1 MKAASG
7 NGRDGG
13 EMTRPSGNT
22 LAALLVAVL
31 LAMVATARAEVSVAV
46 DRNQVAIGDTL
57 RLTIT
62 ATEDGEEVSGADL
75 GPLEKDFEVLQ
86 RSTRSQTSIVNGRRS
101 HTRQLQLDITPR
113 REGEL
118 EIPALQIGQAVTRP
132 LRISVGPAPALAAA
146 DETVLFEMEVDR
158 DSVYV
163 QGQLIL
169 TLRLQ
174 QAINLDNRSISDLQ
188 LDNAFVVPLE
198 QKSFQRTVDGRP
210 WLVHE
215 VRYAIFPEQ
224 SGTLEIPAQSFS
236 ARESDRRRSMFDIGR
251 SGRVVRRTAG
261 PVAIDVLPR
270 PDSYPSTTWL
280 PARNLT
286 IQERWSSPPEQ
297 MKAGDSVTRT
307 IEIRGEGLQGAQLPP
322 ILFPATDG
330 LKYYPD
336 QPVIN
341 DVEVGTGLLGTRQDS
356 AALVPTRAGE
366 WDIPEIR
373 IPWWD
378 IESGELRY
386 AVVPARRISVA
397 PPAQPHHPPATVPGT
412 DSPIPA
418 APGPAVRGDALP
430 WKIIAAAS
438 SIGWL
443 LTVAYLLFRRH
454 SDLKRKEPNRGGAGN
469 DSEPRAFRQV
479 LSACKASDPRAAR
492 RALLD
497 WGNARFPDSALY
509 SLAQLGETS
518 GDAALGRELEILD
531 TALYSPGAAHWDGKQ
546 LADIVSR
553 LRTRRPAEAGEEDGS
568 FQLYPGT
575 T

>member
-1 MKAASG
+1 
-7 NGRDGG
+7 
-13 EMTRPSGNT
+13 MTRTSGRA
-22 LAALLVAVL
+22 LAALVVATL
-31 LAMVATARAEVSVAV
+31 LLMAATARAEVSVTV
-46 DRNQVAIGDTL
+46 DRDQVAIGDTL

-62 ATEDGEEVSGADL
+62 ATEDGEELSSADL

-101 HTRQLQLDITPR
+101 HTRQLQLDVTPR

-118 EIPALQIGQAVTRP
+118 EIPSLQIGQSMTRP

-188 LDNAFVVPLE
+188 LDDAFVVPLE

-224 SGTLEIPAQSFS
+224 SGTLEIPAQRFS
-236 ARESDRRRSMFDIGR
+236 ARETDRRRSMFDIGR
-251 SGRVVRRTAG
+251 SGRVVRRTTE
-261 PVAIDVLPR
+261 PVSVEVLPR
-270 PDSYPSTTWL
+270 PDGYPSSTWL

-286 IQERWSSPPEQ
+286 VQERWSSPPEQ

-322 ILFPATDG
+322 ILFPAADG

-366 WDIPEIR
+366 WTIPEIR

-378 IESGELRY
+378 TESGELRT
-386 AVVPARRISVA
+386 AVVPARQITVA
-397 PPAQPHHPPATVPGT
+397 PPAQPYQLPATTAGI
-412 DSPIPA
+412 DSSIPA
-418 APGPAVRGDALP
+418 APGPAASGDALT

-443 LTVAYLLFRRH
+443 LTIAYLVFTRH
-454 SDLKRKEPNRGGAGN
+454 STLKREDATGASAGS
-469 DSEPRAFRQV
+469 DSEPRAFRQL
-479 LSACKASDPRAAR
+479 LSACKANDPAAAR
-492 RALLD
+492 RSLID
-497 WGNARFPDSALY
+497 WGKARFTDSTVL
-509 SLAQLGETS
+509 SLAQLGEEA
-518 GDAALGRELEILD
+518 GDVALDRELEILD
-531 TALYSPGAAHWDGKQ
+531 TALYSPGTAHWDGKQ

-553 LRTRRPAEAGEEDGS
+553 LRARRRADASEGDDS
-568 FQLYPGT
+568 FQLYPGAI
-575 T
+575 

>member
-1 MKAASG
+1 MKADSG
-7 NGRDGG
+7 NNRDRR
-13 EMTRPSGNT
+13 EMTIPSGKA
-22 LAALLVAVL
+22 LAALVATVL
-31 LAMVATARAEVSVAV
+31 LVMAATARAEVSVAV
-46 DRNQVAIGDTL
+46 DRNQIAIGDTL

-62 ATEDGEEVSGADL
+62 ATEDDEELSSADL
-75 GPLEKDFEVLQ
+75 GPLERDFEVLQ

-118 EIPALQIGQAVTRP
+118 EIPPLRIGQALTRP
-132 LRISVGPAPALAAA
+132 LSISVGPAPALAAA

-158 DSVYV
+158 DSIYV

-215 VRYAIFPEQ
+215 VRYAVFPEQ
-224 SGTLEIPAQSFS
+224 SGTLEIPAQRFS

-261 PVAIDVLPR
+261 PVSIEVVPR
-270 PDSYPSTTWL
+270 PAGYPSSTWL

-286 IQERWSSPPEQ
+286 VEERWSSPPEQ

-322 ILFPATDG
+322 ILFPATEG

-366 WDIPEIR
+366 WEIPEVR

-378 IESGELRY
+378 TGSGELRY
-386 AVVPARRISVA
+386 AVVPARRITVA
-397 PPAQPHHPPATVPGT
+397 PPAQPLQSPATPRGI
-412 DSPIPA
+412 DSQTTIAPA
-418 APGPAVRGDALP
+418 ATTPRDALT

-443 LTVAYLLFRRH
+443 LTIAYLFVTRH
-454 SDLKRKEPNRGGAGN
+454 SALRREEPDPGGTRN
-469 DSEPRAFRQV
+469 DSEPRAFRQL
-479 LSACKASDPRAAR
+479 LSACKANDPGAAR
-492 RALLD
+492 QALIA
-497 WGNARFPDSALY
+497 WGAARFTGSTVL
-509 SLAQLGETS
+509 SLAQLGEAA
-518 GDAALGRELEILD
+518 GDSALKRELEILD
-531 TALYSPGAAHWDGKQ
+531 TALYSPGAAHWEGKP
-546 LADIVSR
+546 LADIATR
-553 LRTRRPAEAGEEDGS
+553 LRASRPDDADERHSA
-568 FQLYPGT
+568 FQLYPEAT
-575 T
+575 

>member
-1 MKAASG
+1 MVV
-7 NGRDGG
+7 
-13 EMTRPSGNT
+13 T
-22 LAALLVAVL
+22 ALFVMA
-31 LAMVATARAEVSVAV
+31 ATARAEVSVAV
-46 DRNQVAIGDTL
+46 DRNQIAIGDTL

-62 ATEDGEEVSGADL
+62 ATEDGEELSSADL
-75 GPLEKDFEVLQ
+75 APLEQDFEVLQ

-118 EIPALQIGQAVTRP
+118 EIPPLRIGQAVTRP
-132 LRISVGPAPALAAA
+132 LSISVGPAPALAAA
-146 DETVLFEMEVDR
+146 DETVLFDMEVDR

-188 LDNAFVVPLE
+188 LDNAFVVPFE

-224 SGTLEIPAQSFS
+224 SGTLEIPAQRFS

-251 SGRVVRRTAG
+251 SGRVVTRTAG
-261 PVAIDVLPR
+261 PVSIDVLPR
-270 PDSYPSTTWL
+270 PDGYPSSTWL

-286 IQERWSSPPEQ
+286 VEERWSSPPEQ

-322 ILFPATDG
+322 ILFPATEG

-366 WDIPEIR
+366 WEIPEVR

-378 IESGELRY
+378 TGSGELRY
-386 AVVPARRISVA
+386 AVVPARHITVA
-397 PPAQPHHPPATVPGT
+397 PPAQPLQSPATPQGRDAQT
-412 DSPIPA
+412 TPAPA
-418 APGPAVRGDALP
+418 ATTPGDALT
-430 WKIIAAAS
+430 WTIIAAAS

-443 LTVAYLLFRRH
+443 LTVAYLLVTRH
-454 SDLKRKEPNRGGAGN
+454 SALGREEPDRGGTRN
-469 DSEPRAFRQV
+469 DSEPRAFRQL
-479 LSACKASDPRAAR
+479 LSACKANDPAAAR
-492 RALLD
+492 QALIA
-497 WGNARFPDSALY
+497 WGAARFTESTVLSLAQVREAAGDSAL
-509 SLAQLGETS
+509 E
-518 GDAALGRELEILD
+518 RELEILD
-531 TALYSPGAAHWDGKQ
+531 TALYSPGAAHWEGRQ
-546 LADIVSR
+546 LADIASR
-553 LRTRRPAEAGEEDGS
+553 LRARRRDDAGDRQS
-568 FQLYPGT
+568 SLHLYPGT
-575 T
+575 A

>member
-1 MKAASG
+1 
-7 NGRDGG
+7 
-13 EMTRPSGNT
+13 MTRPSGKT
-22 LAALLVAVL
+22 LAALAAAFLLIVA
-31 LAMVATARAEVSVAV
+31 ATARAEVSAAV

-62 ATEDGEEVSGADL
+62 ATEDDEEVSSADL
-75 GPLEKDFEVLQ
+75 APLEKDFEVLQ
-86 RSTRSQTSIVNGRRS
+86 RSTRSQTSIINGQRS

-118 EIPALQIGQAVTRP
+118 EIPPLRIGQAVTRP
-132 LRISVGPAPALAAA
+132 IRISVGPAPALAAA

-224 SGTLEIPAQSFS
+224 SGTLEIPAQRFS

-261 PVAIDVLPR
+261 PVAIEVLPR
-270 PDSYPSTTWL
+270 PDGYPSSTWL

-336 QPVIN
+336 QPVID

-366 WDIPEIR
+366 WEIPEIR

-378 IESGELRY
+378 TESGEVRY
-386 AVVPARRISVA
+386 AMVPARRITVA
-397 PPAQPHHPPATVPGT
+397 PPAQPHQPPATTPGIDASAPAVT
-412 DSPIPA
+412 GTA
-418 APGPAVRGDALP
+418 APGDALI
-430 WKIIAAAS
+430 WKIIAAGS

-443 LTVAYLLFRRH
+443 ATLAYLMSTRRSGRRRDTTIQSH
-454 SDLKRKEPNRGGAGN
+454 TGN
-469 DSEPRAFRQV
+469 DSERHAFRQ
-479 LSACKASDPRAAR
+479 LLTACKANDPSAAR
-492 RALLD
+492 QALIA
-497 WGNARFPDSALY
+497 WGRARFSDGAAL
-509 SLAQLGETS
+509 SLAQLGATA
-518 GDAALGRELEILD
+518 GDAAFEKELEILD
-531 TALYSPGAAHWDGKQ
+531 TALYSPGAAHWEGKQ

-553 LRTRRPAEAGEEDGS
+553 LRPRERDQAGREQRGV

>member
-1 MKAASG
+1 
-7 NGRDGG
+7 
-13 EMTRPSGNT
+13 MTRTSGKG
-22 LAALLVAVL
+22 LAALVVVAL
-31 LAMVATARAEVSVAV
+31 LALAANARGEVSVAV

-62 ATEDGEEVSGADL
+62 ATEDGEEVSNADL

-118 EIPALQIGQAVTRP
+118 AIPPLRIGQTVTRP
-132 LRISVGPAPALAAA
+132 LTISVGPAPALAAA
-146 DETVLFEMEVDR
+146 DETVLFDMEVDR

-198 QKSFQRTVDGRP
+198 QKSYQRTVDGRP

-224 SGTLEIPAQSFS
+224 SGQLEIPAQRFS
-236 ARESDRRRSMFDIGR
+236 ARETDRRRSMFDIGR
-251 SGRVVRRTAG
+251 AGRLVTRTAG
-261 PVAIDVLPR
+261 PVYVEVLPR
-270 PDSYPSTTWL
+270 PDGYPSGTWL
-280 PARNLT
+280 PARNLSVE
-286 IQERWSSPPEQ
+286 ERWSSPPEQ
-297 MKAGDSVTRT
+297 MRAGDSVTRT

-322 ILFPATDG
+322 ILFPATEG

-336 QPVIN
+336 QPVIK

-366 WDIPEIR
+366 WEIPEIR

-378 IESGELRY
+378 TGSGELRY
-386 AVVPARRISVA
+386 AVVPARRITVA
-397 PPAQPHHPPATVPGT
+397 PPAQPLQSPPVTPETAPQAGAA
-412 DSPIPA
+412 PA
-418 APGPAVRGDALP
+418 AAVQGNALA

-443 LTVAYLLFRRH
+443 LTLAYLFYSRR
-454 SDLKRKEPNRGGAGN
+454 SVPGRKEPARDVAGK
-469 DSEPRAFRQV
+469 DSEPGAYRQL
-479 LSACKASDPRAAR
+479 LSACKDNDPAAAR
-492 RALLD
+492 QALVA
-497 WGNARFPDSALY
+497 WGSARFGDDTVL
-509 SLAQLGETS
+509 SLAQLGEAT
-518 GDAALGRELEILD
+518 GDSALERELEILD
-531 TALYSPGAAHWDGKQ
+531 TALYSPGAAHWEGRQ

-553 LRTRRPAEAGEEDGS
+553 LRARRRDDTGEGSGS
-568 FQLYPGT
+568 FQLYPGAT
-575 T
+575 